1 MKGSKNMN
9 TNTKKFTTQDV
20 IDMGAD
26 LYDNYRFTRE
36 QIRMWLTILLNSG
49 RTESF
54 EVEPIF
60 DLIVG

>member
-1 MKGSKNMN
+1 MN

-20 IDMGAD
+20 VDMGTD

-54 EVEPIF
+54 EIEPIF